1 MTKIRTQISVHME
14 NRPGALAEL
23 TAVLTDAGTNIL
35 GVSVPDS
42 GEYGTVRILTDDV
55 MAARDALQDAEL
67 PHAASDVLE
76 VVLPHQTGAL
86 AKMTRLLDEEQVRIR
101 YAYCTISEGMDS
113 ATCIL
118 QVDDI
123 HKAEKVLNKKLG

>member
-23 TAVLTDAGTNIL
+23 TAILTDAGTNIL

-42 GEYGTVRILTDDV
+42 GEYGTVRILTDNV
-55 MAARDALQDAEL
+55 MAARDALHDAEL
-67 PHAASDVLE
+67 AHTASDVLE
-76 VVLPHQTGAL
+76 VILPHETGAL
-86 AKMTRLLDEEQVRIR
+86 AKMTRLLDEEQVVIR

-123 HKAEKVLNKKLG
+123 HKAEKILNKKLG

>member
-35 GVSVPDS
+35 AVSVPDS
-42 GEYGTVRILTDDV
+42 GEYGTVRILTDNV

-86 AKMTRLLDEEQVRIR
+86 AKMTRLLDEEQVVIR
-101 YAYCTISEGMDS
+101 YAYCTISEGVDS
-113 ATCIL
+113 ATCFL
-118 QVDDI
+118 QVDVI
-123 HKAEKVLNKKLG
+123 HKAVKVLNKKLG

>member
-23 TAVLTDAGTNIL
+23 TAILTDAGTNIL
-35 GVSVPDS
+35 AVSVPDS
-42 GEYGTVRILTDDV
+42 GEYGTVRILPDDV
-55 MAARDALQDAEL
+55 MVARDALQDAEL
-67 PHAASDVLE
+67 PHAAADVLE
-76 VVLPHQTGAL
+76 VVLPHETGAL
-86 AKMTRLLDEEQVRIR
+86 AKMSRLLDEAQVVVR
-101 YAYCTISEGMDS
+101 YAYCTISEGMES

-123 HKAEKVLNKKLG
+123 HKAETVLNQKLG

>member
-23 TAVLTDAGTNIL
+23 TAILTDAGTNIL
-35 GVSVPDS
+35 AISVPDS
-42 GEYGTVRILTDDV
+42 GEYGTVRILPDDV
-55 MAARDALQDAEL
+55 MVARDALHDAEL

-76 VVLPHQTGAL
+76 VVLPHEPGAL
-86 AKMTRLLDEEQVRIR
+86 AKMSRLLDEAQIVVR
-101 YAYCTISEGMDS
+101 YAYCTLSEGMDS

-123 HKAEKVLNKKLG
+123 HKAEDVLNQKLG